1 MPNSIKK
8 IALLLLCLVTL
19 TNCSEK
25 ILLPNSYYDNSNK
38 VGVLYIIDSIKT
50 TTTGDQSLF
59 EMIVT
64 GTKRFNKPLKLI
76 DEKINPKLDIK
87 NLYSNIYNEKNKTLT
102 EIDYKLDISR
112 LNEFTKPSKS
122 KKKYYRYDLRF
133 FKSKEIDELLI
144 VKVEYGLLVSYDGL
158 IEDELFGNCKI
169 ESKIIDLNDNSI
181 IFNDFSTFSEK
192 IKDGWGKN
200 PPEYPN
206 LKNAILS
213 AIQKTI
219 DIEKDK
225 FKK

>member
-59 EMIVT
+59 EMIIT
-64 GTKRFNKPLKLI
+64 GTKRFNDPLKLI

-87 NLYSNIYNEKNKTLT
+87 NLYSSIYKEKNKSLT
-102 EIDYKLDISR
+102 EIDYTLDFNR
-112 LNEFTKPSKS
+112 LNEFEKPSKS

-133 FKSKEIDELLI
+133 LKSKEIDELLI

-158 IEDELFGNCKI
+158 IEDGLFGNCKI

-181 IFNDFSTFSEK
+181 IFNDFSIFSDK
-192 IKDGWGKN
+192 VNGAWGKN

-225 FKK
+225 FNK

>member
-133 FKSKEIDELLI
+133 LKSKEIDELLI
-144 VKVEYGLLVSYDGL
+144 VKVEYGLMVSYDGL

-181 IFNDFSTFSEK
+181 IFNDFSIFSEK
-192 IKDGWGKN
+192 IKSSWCN

-206 LKNAILS
+206 LKNTILS

-225 FKK
+225 FDK